1 MSRTINEVFYNNT
14 FIKHVDAIRP
24 LTGKWVHNADAP
36 TCDLSL
42 LDNYIK
48 MQIGRSRLHK
58 FVDNDDIYNTLR
70 TVIESN
76 NYRLEKN
83 WESVLAEFNPIEN
96 YDRYEDSTINDT
108 VNTAERKQT
117 MSAGEQKSILNV
129 GEKKATVSA
138 GEHKT
143 ITNIGER
150 EQTNSNGEQTNT
162 STSENKTTPFD
173 AGDYS
178 KATDKNTTT
187 SNSES
192 YTDTIHTDEATDTT
206 TQNAY
211 TDTNTEQAHTDTTTQ
226 NAYTDV
232 NTEQA
237 HTDTETHTTTS
248 HIHGN
253 IGVVD
258 APTMLE
264 KFRAISNY
272 NFFDVVV
279 NIIEEYI
286 TEMNYESEEF

>member
-1 MSRTINEVFYNNT
+1 MRTINDVYYGNA
-14 FIKHVDAIRP
+14 FIKHVDAISP
-24 LTGKWVHNADAP
+24 LSGKWAHNVDTP
-36 TCDLSL
+36 TCDLTL

-48 MQIGRSRLHK
+48 MQIGRSKIHP
-58 FVDNDDIYNTLR
+58 FVDNEDFYNTLR
-70 TVIESN
+70 TVLESN

-108 VNTAERKQT
+108 INI
-117 MSAGEQKSILNV
+117 GQKT
-129 GEKKATVSA
+129 ATVSA

-143 ITNIGER
+143 VTNIGER
-150 EQTNSNGEQTNT
+150 EQTNTNGEQDTT
-162 STSENKTTPFD
+162 TTSESKTTPFD
-173 AGDYS
+173 SGDYS

-192 YTDTIHTDEATDTT
+192 YTDTIHTDGATDTT

-211 TDTNTEQAHTDTTTQ
+211 TDTSTE
-226 NAYTDV
+226 N
-232 NTEQA
+232 A
-237 HTDTETHTTTS
+237 HTDTEIHTTTS

-264 KFRAISNY
+264 KFRTISNY

-286 TEMNYESEEF
+286 TVMNYESEEY